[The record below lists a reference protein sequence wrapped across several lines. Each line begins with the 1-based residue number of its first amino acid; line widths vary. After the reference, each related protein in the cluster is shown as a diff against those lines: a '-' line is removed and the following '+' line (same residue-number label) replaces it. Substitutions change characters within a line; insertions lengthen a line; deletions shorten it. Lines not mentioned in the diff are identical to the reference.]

1 MVLANALRASMAAA
15 LISGAALTSSLPA
28 SAGSSTGTWRN
39 GMVAGPYGI
48 GWYGPRGSFAP
59 AYHAHY
65 GGYPGYYGAGYGG
78 PYGYPGYRHGY
89 GGYDPGYYG
98 GYGPGPG
105 YYGGY
110 GYYPGYYYRKRRS
123 NSGAALA
130 AGLIGGMA
138 LGAILANSAARAA
151 PRCYV
156 APRRVM
162 AASGNSYLRRV
173 RVCR

>member
-1 MVLANALRASMAAA
+1 MTSKAVK
-15 LISGAALTSSLPA
+15 IALTILTCTSLSLPPTTA
-28 SAGSSTGTWRN
+28 EAGMRTGTWRN
-39 GMVAGPYGI
+39 GMVAGPYGV
-48 GWYGPRGSFAP
+48 GWYGP
-59 AYHAHY
+59 
-65 GGYPGYYGAGYGG
+65 GGYYPGYYGARYGG
-78 PYGYPGYRHGY
+78 PYGY
-89 GGYDPGYYG
+89 G
-98 GYGPGPG
+98 GYGYAPA

-138 LGAILANSAARAA
+138 LGAILASSAARAA

-156 APRRVM
+156 APRRGVSP
-162 AASGNSYLRRV
+162 SGYAYTRRV